1 VGAVR
6 LPELRVR
13 PSTLLFVA
21 VAILASAPAWIVRHP
36 PLEDL
41 PFHVATLRVVHSY
54 GNPAFGFQDDFFLNL
69 THTQYA
75 LYYIVGSLL
84 AYLMGVTYASVGM
97 MCLYLG
103 GTVLALRALLLA
115 IGKDE
120 RQALFVIPLLVNPIF
135 LYGLLPFMCGMPL
148 MFLSLAVTVRH
159 VEKPTLRGRGI
170 ALGVL
175 AVALF
180 FAHVVPYALF
190 GVAFAALFPWLRP
203 RKWLAVAAPVVP
215 SLGAVAWWI
224 AGSAQGKESA
234 GALSGAFKHP
244 PFLEAMARFPQWSI
258 DVFHD
263 STDEWHAIAL
273 AVVGLVAV
281 GLAQGDRD
289 RTKPAARALLVIPVV
304 CTVMYFSTGSM
315 LGDVWLFSERFP
327 VPLLMSLVLLFRMPA
342 GARGWLVT
350 ALALAL
356 GVSSTVNV
364 CKHFIAFEKDE
375 VGDFDEALATMAP
388 RKHVA
393 GLIYDKSSTLV
404 NDVPFLHFVS
414 YYQAEKGG
422 VVQFSNSGAL
432 YWPVRW
438 KDGHYPPPG
447 TRPRLRWE
455 WTPEQ
460 VSLQELYPYY
470 DYVLTRGWGFNPPP
484 GMFRQ
489 VFRGSKWSVY
499 QRVDR

>member
-1 VGAVR
+1 VR
-6 LPELRVR
+6 LPDLRVR
-13 PSTLLFVA
+13 PSTLVFLAVA
-21 VAILASAPAWIVRHP
+21 VLASAPAWIVKHP

-54 GNPAFGFQDDFFLNL
+54 GDPAFGFKDDFFLNL

-75 LYYIVGSLL
+75 LYYVVGSLL
-84 AYLMGVTYASVGM
+84 AYVLGVAYASVGM

-103 GTVLALRALLLA
+103 GTVLAVRALLLA
-115 IGKDE
+115 VGKDE
-120 RQALFVIPLLVNPIF
+120 RQALFVVPLLVNPMF
-135 LYGLLPFMCGMPL
+135 LTGLLPFMCGMPL
-148 MFLSLAVTVRH
+148 MFLSLAVTVRY
-159 VEKPTLRGRGI
+159 VEKPTRGRGI

-180 FAHVVPYALF
+180 YAHVVPYAIF
-190 GVAFAALFPWLRP
+190 GVAFAALFPWTRP
-203 RKWLAVAAPVVP
+203 SRWLAAAAPVVP

-224 AGSAQGKESA
+224 VGSSQGKESA
-234 GALSGAFKHP
+234 GALSDAFRHP

-258 DVFHD
+258 DVFRD

-273 AVVGLVAV
+273 AVVALVAI

-327 VPLLMSLVLLFRMPA
+327 VPLLMSLALLLRMPA

-350 ALALAL
+350 AMVGAVAA
-356 GVSSTVNV
+356 SSTANV

-375 VGDFDEALATMAP
+375 VGDFDDALAVMEP

-393 GLIYDKSSTLV
+393 GLIYDRSSSLV

-414 YYQAEKGG
+414 YYQAQKGG

-447 TRPRLRWE
+447 VRPRLRWE
-455 WTPEQ
+455 WMPEQ
-460 VSLQELYPYY
+460 VSMQELYPYY
-470 DYVLTRGWGFNPPP
+470 DYVLVRGWGFNPPASA
-484 GMFRQ
+484 FRQ
-489 VFRGSKWSVY
+489 IFHSSKWTVY

>member
-1 VGAVR
+1 
-6 LPELRVR
+6 
-13 PSTLLFVA
+13 
-21 VAILASAPAWIVRHP
+21 
-36 PLEDL
+36 
-41 PFHVATLRVVHSY
+41 
-54 GNPAFGFQDDFFLNL
+54 
-69 THTQYA
+69 
-75 LYYIVGSLL
+75 
-84 AYLMGVTYASVGM
+84 
-97 MCLYLG
+97 
-103 GTVLALRALLLA
+103 
-115 IGKDE
+115 
-120 RQALFVIPLLVNPIF
+120 
-135 LYGLLPFMCGMPL
+135 MCGMPL

-159 VEKPTLRGRGI
+159 IGKPTRRRGI

-190 GVAFAALFPWLRP
+190 GVAFAALFPWTRP
-203 RKWLAVAAPVVP
+203 SKWLAVAAPVVP

-234 GALSGAFKHP
+234 GALTDAFKHP

-258 DVFHD
+258 DVFRD

-273 AVVGLVAV
+273 ALVALV
-281 GLAQGDRD
+281 AIGLAQGDRD

-327 VPLLMSLVLLFRMPA
+327 VPLLMSLVLLLRMPA

-350 ALALAL
+350 ALALAVC
-356 GVSSTVNV
+356 VSSTVNV

-375 VGDFDEALATMAP
+375 VGDFDEAIAVMAP

-460 VSLQELYPYY
+460 VGFQELYPCWC
-470 DYVLTRGWGFNPPP
+470 VAGASTRRPRCSGRCSAARSGRSISAWTADAGTCGGSSRGPWPPSRSRWP
-484 GMFRQ
+484 
-489 VFRGSKWSVY
+489 
-499 QRVDR
+499 

>member
-1 VGAVR
+1 
-6 LPELRVR
+6 
-13 PSTLLFVA
+13 
-21 VAILASAPAWIVRHP
+21 
-36 PLEDL
+36 
-41 PFHVATLRVVHSY
+41 VHSY
-54 GNPAFGFQDDFFLNL
+54 GDPAFGFQGDFFLNL

-75 LYYIVGSLL
+75 LYYVVGSLL
-84 AYLMGVTYASVGM
+84 AYVLGVTYASVGM

-103 GTVLALRALLLA
+103 GTVLALRALLMA

-120 RQALFVIPLLVNPIF
+120 RQALFVIPLLVNPMF
-135 LYGLLPFMCGMPL
+135 LIGLMPFMCGMPL
-148 MFLSLAVTVRH
+148 MFLSLAVSVRH
-159 VEKPTLRGRGI
+159 IEKPTRGRGI
-170 ALGVL
+170 ALAVL

-180 FAHVVPYALF
+180 FAHVGPYAIF
-190 GVAFAALFPWLRP
+190 GVAFAALFPWARP
-203 RKWLAVAAPVVP
+203 SKWLAAAAPVVP
-215 SLGAVAWWI
+215 SLLAVAWWI
-224 AGSAQGKESA
+224 EGSSQGKESA
-234 GALSGAFKHP
+234 GALSAAFRHP
-244 PFLEAMARFPQWSI
+244 PFLEAMSRFPQWSI
-258 DVFHD
+258 DVFRD
-263 STDEWHAIAL
+263 STDEQHAIAL
-273 AVVGLVAV
+273 FLVALVAV

-327 VPLLMSLVLLFRMPA
+327 VPLLMSLVPLLRMPT

-350 ALALAL
+350 ALAMAV
-356 GVSSTVNV
+356 GASSTVNV

-375 VGDFDEALATMAP
+375 VGDFDDALAAMEP

-393 GLIYDKSSTLV
+393 GLIYDKGSALV
-404 NDVPFLHFVS
+404 NVVPFLHFVS
-414 YYQAEKGG
+414 YYQAQKGG

-438 KDGHYPPPG
+438 RDGHYPPPG

-460 VSLQELYPYY
+460 VGLQELYPYY
-470 DYVLTRGWGFNPPP
+470 DYVLVRGSGFNPPP
-484 GMFRQ
+484 GSFRP
-489 VFRGSKWSVY
+489 VFRGTKWSVY

>member
-1 VGAVR
+1 MR
-6 LPELRVR
+6 LPDLRVR
-13 PSTLLFVA
+13 PSTLVFLAIA
-21 VAILASAPAWIVRHP
+21 VLASAPAWIVKHP

-54 GNPAFGFQDDFFLNL
+54 GDPAFGFQDDFFLNL

-75 LYYIVGSLL
+75 LYYVVGSLL
-84 AYLMGVTYASVGM
+84 AYVLGVTYASVGM

-103 GTVLALRALLLA
+103 GTVLAVRALLLA
-115 IGKDE
+115 VGKDE
-120 RQALFVIPLLVNPIF
+120 RQALFVVPLLVNPMF
-135 LYGLLPFMCGMPL
+135 LTGLLPFMCGMPL
-148 MFLSLAVTVRH
+148 MFLSLAVTVRY
-159 VEKPTLRGRGI
+159 VEKPTRGRGI
-170 ALGVL
+170 ALGAL

-180 FAHVVPYALF
+180 YAHVVPYAIF
-190 GVAFAALFPWLRP
+190 GVAFAALFPWTRP
-203 RKWLAVAAPVVP
+203 SKWLAAGAPVVP

-224 AGSAQGKESA
+224 AGSSQGKESA
-234 GALSGAFKHP
+234 GALSDAFRHP
-244 PFLEAMARFPQWSI
+244 PFLEAMARFPQLFI
-258 DVFHD
+258 DVFRD
-263 STDEWHAIAL
+263 SSDEWHAIAL
-273 AVVGLVAV
+273 AVVALVAI

-327 VPLLMSLVLLFRMPA
+327 VPLLMSLALLLRMPT

-350 ALALAL
+350 AMVGALAA
-356 GVSSTVNV
+356 SSTVNV
-364 CKHFIAFEKDE
+364 CQHFIDFERND
-375 VGDFDEALATMAP
+375 VGAFDEALAVMEP

-393 GLIYDKSSTLV
+393 GLIYDRTSPLV

-414 YYQAEKGG
+414 YYQAQKGG

-438 KDGHYPPPG
+438 KEGHYPPPG
-447 TRPRLRWE
+447 ARPRLRWE
-455 WTPEQ
+455 WMPEQ
-460 VSLQELYPYY
+460 VSMQELYPYY
-470 DYVLTRGWGFNPPP
+470 DYVLVRGSGFNPSV
-484 GMFRQ
+484 GTFRQ
-489 VFRGSKWSVY
+489 IFHGGKWTVY

>member
-1 VGAVR
+1 MR

-13 PSTLLFVA
+13 PATLFYVA
-21 VAILASAPAWIVRHP
+21 VAIVASAPAWVVRHP

-54 GNPAFGFQDDFFLNL
+54 GDPAFGFQRDFFLNL
-69 THTQYA
+69 TGTQYA

-84 AYLMGVTYASVGM
+84 AYVLGVAHASVAM

-103 GTVLALRALLLA
+103 GTVLAMRALLQA

-120 RQALFVIPLLVNPIF
+120 RLCLFVVPLVVNTMF
-135 LYGLLPFMCGMPL
+135 VFGLLPFMCGMPL
-148 MFLSLAVTVRH
+148 MLLALAATVRH
-159 VEKPTLRGRGI
+159 NEEPTRGRGV
-170 ALGVL
+170 ALGVI

-180 FAHVVPYALF
+180 YAHVVPYAIF
-190 GVAFAALFPWLRP
+190 GVAFAALFPWTRP
-203 RKWLAVAAPVVP
+203 SRWLGAALPVVP

-224 AGSAQGKESA
+224 ALSSQGKQSA
-234 GALSGAFKHP
+234 GALSQAFNHP
-244 PFLEAMARFPQWSI
+244 PLIESMARFPQWSI
-258 DVFHD
+258 DVFRD

-273 AVVGLVAV
+273 GVLALVAI
-281 GLAQGDRD
+281 GLSQGDRD
-289 RTKPAARALLVIPVV
+289 RTRPVARALWVIPVV

-327 VPLLMSLVLLFRMPA
+327 VPLLMSLVPLLRMPA

-350 ALALAL
+350 GLALVLA
-356 GVSSTVNV
+356 VSSTVNV
-364 CKHFIAFEKDE
+364 CQHFIRFERDE
-375 VGDFDEALATMAP
+375 VGDFDDALAVIP
-388 RKHVA
+388 PDRRVA
-393 GLIYDKSSTLV
+393 GLMYDKGSALI

-422 VVQFSNSGAL
+422 LVQFSNAGAL

-438 KDGHYPPPG
+438 KEGHYPPPG
-447 TRPRLRWE
+447 ARPRLRWE

-460 VSLQELYPYY
+460 VTFGELYPYY
-470 DYVLTRGWGFNPPP
+470 DYVLVRGYGFSPPAGTFHP
-484 GMFRQ
+484 
-489 VFRGSKWSVY
+489 VYRGSKWSVY
-499 QRVDR
+499 AREGG